1 MAKKREQ
8 DSEHTTI
15 KSMRL
20 PVEMLD
26 DINELVVHL
35 EKVASEACEG
45 RLSGKIIF
53 SNVLRAL
60 LTRGMKCSDD
70 DLLAEI
76 EAGALKRG
84 PKGS

>member
-1 MAKKREQ
+1 MARKCEQ
-8 DSEHTTI
+8 EGHTII

-20 PVEMLD
+20 PVELLD
-26 DINELVVHL
+26 DVNELVVHL
-35 EKVASEACEG
+35 EKVASEACDAG

-60 LTRGMKCSDD
+60 IALGMRCSDD